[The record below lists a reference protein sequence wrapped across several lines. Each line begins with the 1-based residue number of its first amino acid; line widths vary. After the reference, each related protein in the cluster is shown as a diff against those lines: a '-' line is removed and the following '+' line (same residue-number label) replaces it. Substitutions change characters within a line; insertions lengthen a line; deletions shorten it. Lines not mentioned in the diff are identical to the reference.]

1 MTEKASANDIMRAVA
16 EKHGIQVSDL
26 TGRERSKPLWAA
38 RREAVV
44 AMREAGISFGRIA
57 HALKRGKATITHYLS
72 PQIDADRARRKYLAK
87 NGKSIQLKP
96 EIVQL
101 VSEYADSEGI
111 AIDVAANALLRDAL
125 SGARA

>member
-1 MTEKASANDIMRAVA
+1 MTEKASANDIMRAIA

-26 TGRERSKPLWAA
+26 TGKVRNKPLWAA

-44 AMREAGISFGRIA
+44 AMREAGISLGRIY
-57 HALKRGKATITHYLS
+57 HALKRGKATIRNYLS
-72 PQIDADRARRKYLAK
+72 PDTERARRKYLAK
-87 NGKSIQLKP
+87 NGRSVRLNP
-96 EIVQL
+96 ELAQIIA
-101 VSEYADSEGI
+101 EYAASEGI